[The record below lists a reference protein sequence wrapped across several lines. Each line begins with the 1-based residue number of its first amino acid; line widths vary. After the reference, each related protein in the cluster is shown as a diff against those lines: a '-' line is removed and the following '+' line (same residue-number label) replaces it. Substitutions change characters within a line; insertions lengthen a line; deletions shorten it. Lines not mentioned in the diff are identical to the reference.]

1 MKNYIILFFSIVFE
15 IIGWYSLY
23 KYIFKSN
30 DDVSTGILFLPLSI
44 VMLFYLWKNNFFTT
58 NKFCSDK

>member
-23 KYIFKSN
+23 DYIFKVG
-30 DDVSTGILFLPLSI
+30 DDALIGILFLPLSI
-44 VMLFYLWKNNFFTT
+44 VMLFYLWKNNFFTR
-58 NKFCSDK
+58 NK